1 MGTRARILVVLGTRP
16 EAIKLAP
23 LIRSLEDDPALEPIV
38 VSTGQ
43 HREML
48 EQVLDFFGIVPDV
61 DLQIMRDGQTLHDVT
76 ALVLAG
82 TATAISTFG
91 PDAVMVVGEW
101 SANHASPAAL
111 GGKNTQSMHIQIETD
126 IDAHCARASAA
137 GAEVIQATETQFY
150 GDRVYRC
157 RDPEGHIWTVGQTV
171 KAVSRDEAEA
181 ITGLKITGWT

>member
-1 MGTRARILVVLGTRP
+1 MPDGRPALSSAISYKDPRAAIAWLEAALGFELAMLIEDEAGLVVH
-16 EAIKLAP
+16 
-23 LIRSLEDDPALEPIV
+23 S
-38 VSTGQ
+38 
-43 HREML
+43 EMH
-48 EQVLDFFGIVPDV
+48 F
-61 DLQIMRDGQTLHDVT
+61 DG
-76 ALVLAG
+76 G
-82 TATAISTFG
+82 
-91 PDAVMVVGEW
+91 AVMVAGEW
-101 SANHASPAAL
+101 SANHASPASL

-137 GAEVIQATETQFY
+137 GAEVIQAPETQFY